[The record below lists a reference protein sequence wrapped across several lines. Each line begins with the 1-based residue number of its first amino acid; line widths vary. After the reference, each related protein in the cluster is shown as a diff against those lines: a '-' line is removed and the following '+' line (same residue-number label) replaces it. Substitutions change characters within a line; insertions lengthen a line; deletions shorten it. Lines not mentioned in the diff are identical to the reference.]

1 MTGSPRTGTTVVDWP
16 ESVSKAVTASV
27 VAGYGVALAGFAI
40 VLIGNDLS
48 LGRALLHGLVVL
60 ALLTAPPTTA
70 LLSQPTR
77 PLMLLPAGLMGLFG
91 ISGALSILG
100 LPLVALGLIWIW
112 GYAKLTSPGRWV
124 KKVAMI
130 FLPVLWLGATTALW
144 IHVDPVCEQRLRDGS
159 IIQVDPFVRG
169 FDSGWT
175 WEVSSSSISSSTI
188 SGDVVS
194 ETCTSNAVVAW
205 EGLSAIGL
213 CAGVVVLARFLS
225 PPSTVPRTQV

>member
-1 MTGSPRTGTTVVDWP
+1 
-16 ESVSKAVTASV
+16 VTASV

-60 ALLTAPPTTA
+60 ALLAAPPTTA

>member
-1 MTGSPRTGTTVVDWP
+1 MTGSPRTGTTAVDWP

-60 ALLTAPPTTA
+60 ALLAAPPTTA

-91 ISGALSILG
+91 ISLSILG

-112 GYAKLTSPGRWV
+112 GYAKLASPGRWV
-124 KKVAMI
+124 NKVAMI
-130 FLPVLWLGATTALW
+130 FFPVLWLGATTALW

-159 IIQVDPFVRG
+159 IIQVDPTTRS

-175 WEVSSSSISSSTI
+175 WEVSSSSVSSSTI

-213 CAGVVVLARFLS
+213 CAGVVALARFLS
-225 PPSTVPRTQV
+225 PPLTAFR

>member
-1 MTGSPRTGTTVVDWP
+1 MPGSPRTGTTAVDWP

>member
-1 MTGSPRTGTTVVDWP
+1 MPGSPRTGTTVVDWP

-124 KKVAMI
+124 NKVAMI

>member
-77 PLMLLPAGLMGLFG
+77 PLMLLPAGIMGLFG

-124 KKVAMI
+124 NKVAMI

>member
-1 MTGSPRTGTTVVDWP
+1 MPGSPRTGTTVVDWP

-60 ALLTAPPTTA
+60 ALLAAPPTTA

>member
-1 MTGSPRTGTTVVDWP
+1 MPGSPRTGTTAVDWP

-60 ALLTAPPTTA
+60 ALLAAPPTTA

-124 KKVAMI
+124 NKVAMI